1 MLRILYECLL
11 LMHPPAF
18 RREFTAEMLCIYDE
32 AAGSPGACYMILDGF
47 VSLARQWLLRS
58 GFWKLAV
65 AVLGAGVQV
74 TAGGFGWIML
84 RHHVQL
90 HGGRA
95 YDPLLNKLIVIIV
108 VTVSIIALMVA
119 TASIWMT
126 NFVRKRA

>member
-32 AAGSPGACYMILDGF
+32 AAGSRGACYMILDGF

-84 RHHVQL
+84 RHVQW

-95 YDPLLNKLIVIIV
+95 YDPLLNKLIVIII